1 MNWIE
6 LECEYEIGYELE
18 LKLEIYLMSM
28 NSFDMHERLNKMI
41 IQLNNSK

>member
-18 LKLEIYLMSM
+18 LKLEFYLMGM
-28 NSFDMHERLNKMI
+28 KLNKMI